1 MLRHRQFRHGIQPG
15 QDFSNLSPYFDPT
28 GKIISGLN
36 PQPNETPSASN
47 GWNNYSFAPNTP
59 QNRWEVTG
67 KVTYAFNDNNKLWGS
82 YTLQQETDSHP
93 LSIWWA
99 PTWTIP
105 YPSEPIGKETAH
117 VYLANYTHV
126 FSATTTNEVVF
137 AYSQFIN
144 NNSLSNVSASS
155 RKALDFR
162 IKVCLELPRPIRC
175 KIRKVVGIPA

>member
-1 MLRHRQFRHGIQPG
+1 MRVAQTTISPWNTPG
-15 QDFSNLSPYFDPT
+15 QDFSNLSQYFDPN

-36 PQPNETPSASN
+36 PQPNQSPSATN
-47 GWNNYSFAPNTP
+47 GWNNYQFRAEHS

-99 PTWTIP
+99 PDWTIP
-105 YPSEPIGKETAH
+105 YPSLPVGKETAH

-137 AYSQFIN
+137 AL
-144 NNSLSNVSASS
+144 LSIHQQQQPDQHCGIEPN
-155 RKALDFR
+155 KALG
-162 IKVCLELPRPIRC
+162 LPVQSMFGTP
-175 KIRKVVGIPA
+175 KD